1 MREIISKLPKLKLQ
15 GISKSVEARNAFAI
29 EFNLSYIDFLSL
41 LLEDEFTNRQSN
53 SYKKRFSSSKLDISK
68 TLLDYDF
75 AYQSELNKKQILD
88 LASCGYIK
96 EKKNI
101 VFMGNPGVGK
111 THLAN
116 AIR

>member
-1 MREIISKLPKLKLQ
+1 MVYKKGRGHPHP
-15 GISKSVEARNAFAI
+15 
-29 EFNLSYIDFLSL
+29 
-41 LLEDEFTNRQSN
+41 LEDEFTNRQSN
-53 SYKKRFSSSKLDISK
+53 SYKRRFLASRLDISK

-75 AYQSELNKKQILD
+75 AYQPELNKKQIID
-88 LASCGYIK
+88 LSSCSYIK

-116 AIR
+116 ALWKKQLGQAIRF